1 MPANWMPMR
10 WPVVWRSASLVDLLR
25 GAGID
30 CLIDN
35 RPEIAEAA
43 SRAGVRVVREDQRP
57 ADVVEIEG
65 VWPGIRSTR
74 FGAAGVT
81 GTGPTGE
88 PWINSNAWPVRLAAA
103 RNPGKSVWVR
113 TVPAKFGVTASPYI
127 MAIADAALTGG
138 RWILSLED
146 ELAAGIANSDPECLQ
161 VWRQI
166 AAVSA
171 FFSAH
176 RAWAEYPPEAVL
188 GVLSAFSS
196 SAEQEVLNL
205 IARSGQQFRVL
216 PKGGQGGP
224 DLAGLRAVL
233 YADPEAPPAKD
244 RAAVLRFVAAGGLLI
259 ASPEWGSVAGA
270 AKAAAEHPRFTML
283 TLEKGSVAVAKVPL
297 ADPYLLAG
305 DCGILVSHRY
315 DLLRFF
321 NGGALQAYYSRGL
334 VQIVFYANQP
344 AVDTSMW
351 IAGNHKS
358 ARLWAPDRAEPVAL
372 SLEPVRD
379 GIELHLPGA
388 MRYAAIEPGS

>member
-1 MPANWMPMR
+1 MSANWMPMR
-10 WPVVWRSASLVDLLR
+10 WPVVWRSESLVELLK
-25 GAGID
+25 GSGVD

-43 SRAGVRVVREDQRP
+43 AQAGIHTIRREEKLP
-57 ADVVEIEG
+57 DVAEIEG

-74 FGAAGVT
+74 FGAAGTT

-88 PWINSNAWPVRLAAA
+88 PWINSNAWPVRLAEA

-113 TVPAKFGVTASPYI
+113 TGAAPAGASALPYI

-138 RWILSLED
+138 RWIISLED
-146 ELAAGIANSDPECLQ
+146 ELAAGIANGNAEGLE
-161 VWRQI
+161 VWKRI

-176 RAWAEYPPEAVL
+176 RAWAAYEPVAVL
-188 GVLSAFSS
+188 GILSAFST

-205 IARSGQQFRVL
+205 ITRSGQQYRVL
-216 PKGGQGGP
+216 PKGGPGGP
-224 DLAGLRAVL
+224 DLAGLRGVV
-233 YADPEAPPAKD
+233 YADPEAPPAQD

-259 ASPEWGSVAGA
+259 AGAEWGGVPGA
-270 AKAAAEHPRFTML
+270 AKAASEHPRFSTL
-283 TLEKGSVAVAKVPL
+283 TLGKGTVAVAKAAI
-297 ADPYLLAG
+297 ADPYLFAG
-305 DCGILVSHRY
+305 DCAVLVSHRY

-334 VQIVFYANQP
+334 VQILFYANQP
-344 AVDTSMW
+344 AVDTSLW
-351 IAGNHKS
+351 VAGNYKS
-358 ARLWAPDRAEPVAL
+358 ARLWTLEGARPIALAAEL
-372 SLEPVRD
+372 VRD

-388 MRYAAIEPGS
+388 MRYAAIELGS